1 MDRVAPVAVLLA
13 AGRGSRFDASGA
25 RNKLLSALPDGR
37 LVCVAAAQ
45 ALRAALPRV
54 VAVVSTAQ
62 TEVAARL
69 REAGCEV
76 SICPDAA
83 AGMGHSLAWG
93 VQQAADASAWLI
105 ALADMPFLRAET
117 VKRLLD
123 QPGGADRIVV
133 PILGG
138 RRGHPVLFGRA
149 HGAALMAL
157 QGDRGA
163 RSLLANH
170 PVLEVAVDDPGVLR
184 DIDTPADLDEPLP
197 E

>member
-1 MDRVAPVAVLLA
+1 MERTAPVAVLLA

-54 VAVVSTAQ
+54 VAVVSPAQ
-62 TEVAARL
+62 AEVAERL

-76 SICPDAA
+76 TVCPDAA
-83 AGMGHSLAWG
+83 RGMGHSLAWG
-93 VQQAADASAWLI
+93 VRQSADAAAWLI

-117 VKRLLD
+117 VRRLLD
-123 QPGGADRIVV
+123 QAGPAERIVV
-133 PILGG
+133 PTLGG
-138 RRGHPVLFGRA
+138 RRGHPVLFGGS
-149 HGAALMAL
+149 HGPALMAL

-163 RSLLANH
+163 RSLLAGH
-170 PVLEVAVDDPGVLR
+170 PVIELAVDDPGVLR
-184 DIDTPADLDEPLP
+184 DVDTPADLDEPVP